1 MSRCP
6 TCEKNARRERAA
18 AKARGEL
25 DGAKTDRNG
34 RIVVFSE
41 AERQRRSDL
50 AKELH
55 AQGRLG
61 GKVIGQRGGQ
71 AIQRHRIADAVLEH
85 FRQPDMQELVIRAYE
100 SSLKS
105 KSKPVRMAA
114 ADKVLRTEKEAD
126 ERMAR
131 DRGGA
136 VDPYSMT
143 QEELAAF
150 VEQGI
155 EGMIARGEVPADI
168 VIDGDA
174 VE

>member
-1 MSRCP
+1 
-6 TCEKNARRERAA
+6 
-18 AKARGEL
+18 
-25 DGAKTDRNG
+25 
-34 RIVVFSE
+34 
-41 AERQRRSDL
+41 
-50 AKELH
+50 
-55 AQGRLG
+55 
-61 GKVIGQRGGQ
+61 
-71 AIQRHRIADAVLEH
+71 
-85 FRQPDMQELVIRAYE
+85 
-100 SSLKS
+100 
-105 KSKPVRMAA
+105 MAA